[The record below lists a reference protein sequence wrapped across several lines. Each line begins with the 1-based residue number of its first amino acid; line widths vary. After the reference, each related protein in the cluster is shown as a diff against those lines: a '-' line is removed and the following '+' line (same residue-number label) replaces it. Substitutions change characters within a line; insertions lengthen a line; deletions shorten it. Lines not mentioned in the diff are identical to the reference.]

1 MMQSTELDGVAKL
14 KVVGVGGGG
23 GNAVSRMFKER
34 IPGVEYL
41 VMNTDTQA
49 LVRNDVGI
57 TLRLG
62 EKLTRGLGVGGD
74 PERGRL
80 AAEESRDDLID
91 VLQGVDLVFIA
102 AGMGGGTGTGA
113 APVVAEIARELG
125 ALTIGVVTKPFG
137 FEGRPR
143 HLAAEKGAQELKE
156 KVDTLIVIPNDRLF
170 EMSDEDLTMEQA
182 YKLADDVLKQGV
194 QSIAEIITTPGII
207 NLDFADVRAIMQNAG
222 PAWMAIG
229 RAKGEGRAVEAARE
243 AINSP
248 LLDSRIDGARG
259 VLINVTGGT
268 DLGIR
273 EVYEATEVVRAA
285 VDPDATIMFGQV
297 TDAKMEDE
305 IKITLV
311 ATGFQA
317 NGTMD
322 NEDIARLM
330 SNDPYT
336 SRVSDIEI
344 PTFIRNGRRPQ
355 TLRNNRQG

>member
-14 KVVGVGGGG
+14 KVVGIGGGG
-23 GNAVSRMFKER
+23 GNAVSRMFKDR
-34 IPGVEYL
+34 IAGVEYL

-49 LVRNDVGI
+49 LLRNDVGI

-62 EKLTRGLGVGGD
+62 ERLTRGLGVGGD

-113 APVVAEIARELG
+113 APVVAEIAKELG

-143 HLAAEKGAQELKE
+143 LLAAEKGAQELKE
-156 KVDTLIVIPNDRLF
+156 KVDTLIVIPNDRLY
-170 EMSDEDLTMEQA
+170 EMADDDLTMEQA

-194 QSIAEIITTPGII
+194 QSIAEIITTPGEI
-207 NLDFADVRAIMQNAG
+207 NLDFADVKTVMENAG

-229 RAKGEGRAVEAARE
+229 RAKGEGRAVEAAKE

-259 VLINVTGGT
+259 VLINITGGP

-273 EVYEATEVVRAA
+273 EVYEAIDVVRAA
-285 VDPDATIMFGQV
+285 IDPEANIIFGQV
-297 TDAKMEDE
+297 TDARMEDE

-311 ATGFQA
+311 ATGFQS
-317 NGTMD
+317 NSNMD
-322 NEDIARLM
+322 NEDIERLM
-330 SNDPYT
+330 SNDPYQKST
-336 SRVSDIEI
+336 DLEI
-344 PTFIRNGRRPQ
+344 PTFIRNGRRSQQP
-355 TLRNNRQG
+355 RYNR

>member
-1 MMQSTELDGVAKL
+1 MMQSTELDGVASL

-34 IPGVEYL
+34 MAGVEYI

-49 LVRNDVGI
+49 LLRNDVGI

-91 VLQGVDLVFIA
+91 VLQGTDLVFIA

-113 APVVAEIARELG
+113 APVVAEIAKELG

-194 QSIAEIITTPGII
+194 QSIAEIITTSGVI
-207 NLDFADVRAIMQNAG
+207 NLDFADVRTIMKDAG

-229 RAKGEGRAVEAARE
+229 RARGEGRAVEAARE

-248 LLDSRIDGARG
+248 LLDSRIDGAHG
-259 VLINVTGGT
+259 VLINITGGP
-268 DLGIR
+268 DLGVR
-273 EVYEATEVVRAA
+273 EVYEAAEVVRAA
-285 VDPDATIMFGQV
+285 VDPDAEIIFGQV
-297 TDAKMEDE
+297 TDARMEDE

-311 ATGFQA
+311 ATGFQE

-330 SNDPYT
+330 SNDPYP
-336 SRVSDIEI
+336 SRVSDLEI

-355 TLRNNRQG
+355 NLRRNR

>member
-1 MMQSTELDGVAKL
+1 MMQSTELDGVASL

-23 GNAVSRMFKER
+23 GNAVSRMFKDR
-34 IPGVEYL
+34 IAGVEYI

-49 LVRNDVGI
+49 LLRNDVGL

-91 VLQGVDLVFIA
+91 VLKEPDMVFIA

-113 APVVAEIARELG
+113 APVVAEIAKELG
-125 ALTIGVVTKPFG
+125 ALTIGVVTMPFG

-143 HLAAEKGAQELKE
+143 HLAAEKGAQELKS

-182 YKLADDVLKQGV
+182 YKLADDILKQGV
-194 QSIAEIITTPGII
+194 QSIAEIITTPGEI
-207 NLDFADVRAIMQNAG
+207 NLDFADVRTVMENAG

-259 VLINVTGGT
+259 VLFNMTGGP
-268 DLGIR
+268 DLGVR
-273 EVYEATEVVRAA
+273 EVYEAAEVIRAA
-285 VDPDATIMFGQV
+285 VDPDANIFFGQV
-297 TDAKMEDE
+297 TDARMEDE
-305 IKITLV
+305 VKITLV
-311 ATGFQA
+311 ATGFQT

-322 NEDIARLM
+322 NEDIERLM

-336 SRVSDIEI
+336 TRVSDIEI

-355 TLRNNRQG
+355 NLRNKR

>member
-1 MMQSTELDGVAKL
+1 MQSTELDGVAKL
-14 KVVGVGGGG
+14 KVIGVGGGG
-23 GNAVSRMFKER
+23 GNAVSRMFKDR
-34 IPGVEYL
+34 IAGVEYL

-49 LVRNDVGI
+49 LLRNDVGI

-62 EKLTRGLGVGGD
+62 ERLTRGLGVGGD

-113 APVVAEIARELG
+113 APVVAEIAKELG

-143 HLAAEKGAQELKE
+143 LLAAEKGAQELKE
-156 KVDTLIVIPNDRLF
+156 KVDTLIVIPNDRLY
-170 EMSDEDLTMEQA
+170 EMSDDDLTMEQA

-194 QSIAEIITTPGII
+194 QSIAEIITTPGEI
-207 NLDFADVRAIMQNAG
+207 NLDFADVKTVMENAG

-229 RAKGEGRAVEAARE
+229 RAKGEGRAVEAAKE

-259 VLINVTGGT
+259 VLINITGGP

-273 EVYEATEVVRAA
+273 EVYEAVDVVRAA
-285 VDPDATIMFGQV
+285 IDPEANIIFGQV
-297 TDAKMEDE
+297 TDARMEDE

-311 ATGFQA
+311 ATGFQS
-317 NGTMD
+317 NNNMD
-322 NEDIARLM
+322 NENIERLM
-330 SNDPYT
+330 SNDPYQRIT
-336 SRVSDIEI
+336 DLEI
-344 PTFIRNGRRPQ
+344 PTFIRNGRRSQQP
-355 TLRNNRQG
+355 RYNR

>member
-1 MMQSTELDGVAKL
+1 MMESTELDGVAKL

-41 VMNTDTQA
+41 IMNTDAQA
-49 LVRNDVGI
+49 LLRNEVGVSV
-57 TLRLG
+57 RLG
-62 EKLTRGLGVGGD
+62 EKLTRGLGVGGN
-74 PERGRL
+74 PERGRE
-80 AAEESRDDLID
+80 AAEESRDDLVDI
-91 VLQGVDLVFIA
+91 LQGVDLVFIA

-143 HLAAEKGAQELKE
+143 HLAAEKGAQELKDN
-156 KVDTLIVIPNDRLF
+156 VDTLIIIPNDRLL
-170 EMSDEDLTMEQA
+170 EMSEEDLTMEQA

-194 QSIAEIITTPGII
+194 QCIAEIITTPGII
-207 NLDFADVRAIMQNAG
+207 NLDFADVRTVMQNAG

-229 RAKGEGRAVEAARE
+229 TAKGEGRAVEAARE

-259 VLINVTGGT
+259 VIINITGGT
-268 DLGIR
+268 DLKIA
-273 EVYEATEVVRAA
+273 EVYEAADVVRAA
-285 VDPDATIMFGQV
+285 VDPEATIMFGQV
-297 TDAKMEDE
+297 TDARMEYE

-311 ATGFQA
+311 ATGFPA
-317 NGTMD
+317 NGSMD
-322 NEDIARLM
+322 NEDIERLM
-330 SNDPYT
+330 SNDPYQ
-336 SRVSDIEI
+336 SRVSDLEI
-344 PTFIRNGRRPQ
+344 PTFIRNGRGPQ
-355 TLRNNRQG
+355 TLRYNR

>member
-14 KVVGVGGGG
+14 KVIGVGGGG
-23 GNAVSRMFKER
+23 GNAVSRMFKDR
-34 IPGVEYL
+34 IAGVEYL

-49 LVRNDVGI
+49 LLRNDVGI

-62 EKLTRGLGVGGD
+62 ERLTRGLGVGGD

-113 APVVAEIARELG
+113 APVVAEIAKELG

-143 HLAAEKGAQELKE
+143 LLAAEKGAQELKE
-156 KVDTLIVIPNDRLF
+156 KVDTLIVIPNDRLY
-170 EMSDEDLTMEQA
+170 EMSDDDLTMEQA

-194 QSIAEIITTPGII
+194 QSIAEIITTPGEI
-207 NLDFADVRAIMQNAG
+207 NLDFADVKTVMENAG

-229 RAKGEGRAVEAARE
+229 RAKGEGRAVEAAKE

-259 VLINVTGGT
+259 VLINITGGP

-273 EVYEATEVVRAA
+273 EVYEAVDVVRAA
-285 VDPDATIMFGQV
+285 IDPEANIIFGQV
-297 TDAKMEDE
+297 TDARMEDE

-311 ATGFQA
+311 ATGFQS
-317 NGTMD
+317 NNNMD
-322 NEDIARLM
+322 NENIERLM
-330 SNDPYT
+330 SNDPYQRST
-336 SRVSDIEI
+336 DLEI
-344 PTFIRNGRRPQ
+344 PTFIRNGRRSQQP
-355 TLRNNRQG
+355 RYNR